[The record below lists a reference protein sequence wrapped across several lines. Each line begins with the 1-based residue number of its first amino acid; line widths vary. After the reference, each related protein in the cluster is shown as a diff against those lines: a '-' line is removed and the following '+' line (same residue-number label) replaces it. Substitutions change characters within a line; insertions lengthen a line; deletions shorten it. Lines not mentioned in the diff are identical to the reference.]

1 MVELE
6 RRIGTHAAEVS
17 RLQGEVAERDSRIE
31 KSLEDLRN
39 AAVQARER
47 EQAQIAVNS
56 TLDELRAQLSERGNE
71 LASLAAVLQ
80 AEQKRT
86 AGLEAE
92 LAMRVRSIAE
102 LETRGRMQA
111 ELADA
116 HVRELDTWKEK
127 WSDIATAVGEK
138 EARVAQMETDLRV
151 KIAEVATRSERI
163 NTLQKT
169 VDDQAETLTALEKE
183 LRDKAESIARLE
195 GDLRAAE
202 DSMLRLESQLRQ
214 RSDQSSIA
222 QRTLEEQRGQIRHLQ
237 DTLATRD
244 SAVARLEGELK
255 ASSEIIGNIQRDI
268 RRLSAEAPEP
278 EPVSRPEVA
287 VNPVPIQQCDCWCAW
302 TVNRR
307 SCTSSTRKL
316 LPSDVP
322 MTTTSRSTPT
332 YVSRH
337 HARIVIAGGATV
349 IEDLGS
355 TNGVYI
361 NDSRISRRHALQD
374 GDMVLV
380 GKTQFRFTLKSGER

>member
-1 MVELE
+1 M
-6 RRIGTHAAEVS
+6 
-17 RLQGEVAERDSRIE
+17 AERDSLIE
-31 KSLEDLRN
+31 KGLEDLRN
-39 AAVQARER
+39 AAVQVSER
-47 EQAQIAVNS
+47 EQAQLALQG
-56 TLDELRAQLSERGNE
+56 TLDELRAQLLERGNE
-71 LASLAAVLQ
+71 LASLGQLLQ
-80 AEQKRT
+80 AEQKRA
-86 AGLEAE
+86 AGLDAE

-102 LETRGRMQA
+102 LETRGRMQG
-111 ELADA
+111 ELVDA
-116 HVRELDTWKEK
+116 HARELDTWKDK
-127 WSDIATAVGEK
+127 WSEVATAIGEK
-138 EARVAQMETDLRV
+138 EARVAQMEADLRV

-163 NTLQKT
+163 STLQKT
-169 VDDQAETLTALEKE
+169 VDDQSDTLTALEKE

-278 EPVSRPEVA
+278 EPVSRPEVVA
-287 VNPVPIQQCDCWCAW
+287 NPAPESAMRLLVRLDGDSEIVHVINKKATAIGRADDNDIQVD
-302 TVNRR
+302 T
-307 SCTSSTRKL
+307 
-316 LPSDVP
+316 
-322 MTTTSRSTPT
+322 T

-361 NDSRISRRHALQD
+361 NDSRLGRRHTLQD
-374 GDMVLV
+374 GDMVLI
-380 GKTQFRFTLKSGER
+380 GQTKFRFTLKSGER